1 MATYTLTLSI
11 SSDSSSEIAS
21 TVAALEKS
29 LSSLNGESPSTLI
42 SFPKERFTPDADPV
56 AWYAEHA
63 AAFLDELTPDATRAV
78 LFVAKHAPTVTI
90 ATLSSEL
97 KLGKGPALA
106 GKLAS
111 IGWAVRRLSAPPPFR
126 RVRER
131 YEIEPEV
138 AEALLAA
145 RPAAARRASPAR
157 GTARTIG
164 RTRGSARRTERGT
177 QRAASQG

>member
-11 SSDSSSEIAS
+11 SSDSSSEIAG

-42 SFPKERFTPDADPV
+42 SFPKERFANDADPV

-63 AAFLDELTPDATRAV
+63 ATFLDELTPDATRAV
-78 LFVAKHAPTVTI
+78 LFVAKHAPTVSI

-145 RPAAARRASPAR
+145 RPATTRRAPASRGAAR
-157 GTARTIG
+157 TNG
-164 RTRGSARRTERGT
+164 RTDASTRRSERTSQRVAR
-177 QRAASQG
+177 QG